1 MWLFSF
7 FFLHTPTLFLPNKR
21 FRWGGA
27 GWSLGWDASFRRVKP
42 TVPCPGRKKR
52 KRKKE
57 YKLLM
62 VRTTNSRRRAFP
74 PSGRCSSYCTR
85 SHSAGARSHAHAWLK
100 CCFHRTKKRRKPL
113 GVILYCL
120 FFFFS
125 PIPCLSQIT
134 YGVRNPW
141 TCGRL
146 LSSMQKWSDS
156 GSELNGYT
164 GWWVDHIWSLVP
176 VEILEGWSCSL
187 LQKLS
192 DAETGKSK
200 QTF

>member
-100 CCFHRTKKRRKPL
+100 CCFHRPKKRRKPL

-120 FFFFS
+120 FFFS
-125 PIPCLSQIT
+125 HQSRVWVRLHMVWEIHEHAEGCYHPCKNEAIPAQS
-134 YGVRNPW
+134 
-141 TCGRL
+141 
-146 LSSMQKWSDS
+146 
-156 GSELNGYT
+156 
-164 GWWVDHIWSLVP
+164 
-176 VEILEGWSCSL
+176 
-187 LQKLS
+187 
-192 DAETGKSK
+192 
-200 QTF
+200 